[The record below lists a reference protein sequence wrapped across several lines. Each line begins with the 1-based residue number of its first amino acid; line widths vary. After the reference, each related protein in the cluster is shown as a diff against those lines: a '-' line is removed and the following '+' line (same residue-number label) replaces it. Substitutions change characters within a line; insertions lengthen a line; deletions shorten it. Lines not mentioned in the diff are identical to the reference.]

1 MTQVCRCFRHDV
13 MFLQEHLPQSPP
25 AQMYWRK
32 SPLHSSTPQP
42 FHRAPCAFSGSVSA
56 RMPAVKRRTLLQALP
71 AATLLPASLWAAAQQ
86 DNGGPAQATTAVYE
100 LRVYHAA
107 PGKLADL
114 HARFRE
120 HTIKIFDRH
129 GMKSVAYWTPL
140 DEPEKSN
147 TLIYI
152 LQHPSPEAAAA
163 NWKSFQDDPE
173 WKSVKEK
180 SEANG
185 RLVEKV
191 DSTFLA
197 LTDFSPRLR

>member
-1 MTQVCRCFRHDV
+1 
-13 MFLQEHLPQSPP
+13 
-25 AQMYWRK
+25 
-32 SPLHSSTPQP
+32 
-42 FHRAPCAFSGSVSA
+42 
-56 RMPAVKRRTLLQALP
+56 VKRRTLLQALP
-71 AATLLPASLWAAAQQ
+71 AATLFPAALWAAAQQ
-86 DNGGPAQATTAVYE
+86 DSDKGEAGAYE

-107 PGKLADL
+107 PGKLSDL
-114 HARFRE
+114 LARFRE

-129 GMKSVAYWTPL
+129 GIKSVAYWTPL

-152 LQHPSPEAAAA
+152 LRHPSREAAAA

-173 WKSVKEK
+173 WKNVKEK

-185 RLVEKV
+185 KLVEKV
-191 DSTFLA
+191 DSTYMA

>member
-1 MTQVCRCFRHDV
+1 M
-13 MFLQEHLPQSPP
+13 
-25 AQMYWRK
+25 
-32 SPLHSSTPQP
+32 
-42 FHRAPCAFSGSVSA
+42 
-56 RMPAVKRRTLLQALP
+56 KRRTLLQAIP
-71 AATLLPASLWAAAQQ
+71 AAAFLPASVWAASQP
-86 DNGGPAQATTAVYE
+86 DNTNPTQPSTGVYE

-107 PGKLADL
+107 PGKLPDL
-114 HARFRE
+114 LTRFRE

-152 LQHPSPEAAAA
+152 LHHPSREAAAA

-173 WKSVKEK
+173 WKSVKDK

-185 RLVEKV
+185 KLVDKV
-191 DSTFLA
+191 DSTYLA
-197 LTDFSPRLR
+197 LTDFSPPLR